1 MLESKCYVHR
11 QSPTFPHV
19 ASLNLGVQKSA
30 LEFLEPP
37 DMGTDKQM
45 LQGVEEVPY
54 SGVQMGGSGDTLQWI
69 VRFCIGWAR

>member
-37 DMGTDKQM
+37 DMGTDKQ
-45 LQGVEEVPY
+45 GVEEVPY

-69 VRFCIGWAR
+69 AWFCIGWASG